1 MKSRIGAALL
11 ALVVM
16 AGGSILWHNRLSADF
31 YPPDRSYVGPNLV
44 ASVVQWA
51 IIALVAYLVYPPLR
65 KAVDKWMKDHARH
78 ANAELHE
85 KLDEAI
91 KLSKHVIKHHP
102 DIPNTDHNG
111 KPLVEEHP

>member
-1 MKSRIGAALL
+1 
-11 ALVVM
+11 
-16 AGGSILWHNRLSADF
+16 
-31 YPPDRSYVGPNLV
+31 
-44 ASVVQWA
+44 
-51 IIALVAYLVYPPLR
+51 
-65 KAVDKWMKDHARH
+65 MKDHARH